1 MKSEAE
7 QGGNQ
12 KESEAP
18 TAPSSESAIK
28 DLMEEANKMLKSLTA
43 SSSSQAT
50 TVSSSAS
57 SVEESKQETMD
68 RLQKQLNAL
77 RMKVLKIQK
86 ISSGHC
92 QGLIDS
98 GATHALR
105 PKKLGEDI
113 SQYKKVE
120 VSLADGQ
127 TALLAINAGGTMV
140 SEEADIEPIVPMSAL
155 MKDLGC
161 EAVWKAGELSIIHP
175 GLGSLPVQQAEGCP
189 QISKQLALQLI
200 EEIERKKLKIGE
212 KAEDFSRE
220 AEWMRKLVA
229 EHPLLKSLPG
239 WIREGLLCE
248 VGEWNQLPAN
258 RRARKRMQRDGFIL
272 HLFAGPNEGC
282 TLQRAWQQA
291 GGQDWQLL
299 EMDVVRGED
308 QDLLKPKVYGGLM
321 RAALEGRIKAVV
333 GGPNCRTRSVL
344 RHYPI
349 EGNPQ
354 APRPVRNWG
363 GGEFGSKHLTH
374 QERQQV
380 IEDDLLLWRMIFMY
394 MVATFAARARGELQ
408 DPLFSLEQPASPKQY
423 MPEVVS
429 FWDTEEWRRLKEEFS
444 FTEETFEQGKLG
456 GKSAKPTTFGGS
468 LQLNVEDYKITSR
481 RHPSRVNSS
490 KELARWPPML
500 MMMLADELIK
510 QVYQVTP
517 KLPMSWQEH
526 LAFGHIPYRRDCKI
540 CQETLQ
546 QCAPH
551 RKSKH
556 VIGGVLSLDTA
567 GP

>member
-1 MKSEAE
+1 
-7 QGGNQ
+7 
-12 KESEAP
+12 
-18 TAPSSESAIK
+18 
-28 DLMEEANKMLKSLTA
+28 
-43 SSSSQAT
+43 
-50 TVSSSAS
+50 
-57 SVEESKQETMD
+57 
-68 RLQKQLNAL
+68 
-77 RMKVLKIQK
+77 
-86 ISSGHC
+86 
-92 QGLIDS
+92 
-98 GATHALR
+98 
-105 PKKLGEDI
+105 
-113 SQYKKVE
+113 
-120 VSLADGQ
+120 
-127 TALLAINAGGTMV
+127 
-140 SEEADIEPIVPMSAL
+140 
-155 MKDLGC
+155 
-161 EAVWKAGELSIIHP
+161 
-175 GLGSLPVQQAEGCP
+175 
-189 QISKQLALQLI
+189 
-200 EEIERKKLKIGE
+200 
-212 KAEDFSRE
+212 
-220 AEWMRKLVA
+220 
-229 EHPLLKSLPG
+229 
-239 WIREGLLCE
+239 
-248 VGEWNQLPAN
+248 
-258 RRARKRMQRDGFIL
+258 
-272 HLFAGPNEGC
+272 
-282 TLQRAWQQA
+282 
-291 GGQDWQLL
+291 
-299 EMDVVRGED
+299 MDVVRGED

-344 RHYPI
+344 RHYPT

-380 IEDDLLLWRMIFMY
+380 IEDDLLLWRMIFIY
-394 MVATFAARARGELQ
+394 MVATFAARARGELR

-456 GKSAKPTTFGGS
+456 GKSAKPTTSGGS

-567 GP
+567 GPLIGAYDQGGGMARYFLAGALTWRVPKGTNRLQQPPTQPLEGDEPRIEDREEEVEDGEDQLGILPPMPPVELGSDHEDLVRLPARQGGEPDHGPPGGAPGEMGSDGGDPVRRG

>member
-1 MKSEAE
+1 M
-7 QGGNQ
+7 
-12 KESEAP
+12 
-18 TAPSSESAIK
+18 
-28 DLMEEANKMLKSLTA
+28 
-43 SSSSQAT
+43 
-50 TVSSSAS
+50 
-57 SVEESKQETMD
+57 
-68 RLQKQLNAL
+68 
-77 RMKVLKIQK
+77 
-86 ISSGHC
+86 
-92 QGLIDS
+92 
-98 GATHALR
+98 
-105 PKKLGEDI
+105 
-113 SQYKKVE
+113 
-120 VSLADGQ
+120 
-127 TALLAINAGGTMV
+127 
-140 SEEADIEPIVPMSAL
+140 
-155 MKDLGC
+155 
-161 EAVWKAGELSIIHP
+161 
-175 GLGSLPVQQAEGCP
+175 
-189 QISKQLALQLI
+189 
-200 EEIERKKLKIGE
+200 
-212 KAEDFSRE
+212 
-220 AEWMRKLVA
+220 
-229 EHPLLKSLPG
+229 
-239 WIREGLLCE
+239 
-248 VGEWNQLPAN
+248 
-258 RRARKRMQRDGFIL
+258 
-272 HLFAGPNEGC
+272 
-282 TLQRAWQQA
+282 
-291 GGQDWQLL
+291 
-299 EMDVVRGED
+299 
-308 QDLLKPKVYGGLM
+308 
-321 RAALEGRIKAVV
+321 

-344 RHYPI
+344 HHYPI

-380 IEDDLLLWRMIFMY
+380 IEDDLLLWRMIFIY

-468 LQLNVEDYKITSR
+468 LQLNVEDYKITSK

-517 KLPMSWQEH
+517 KLKPMSWQEH

-567 GP
+567 GPLIGAYDQGGGMARYFLAGALTWRVPKGTNRLQQPPTQPLEGDEPRIEDREEEVEDGEDQLGILPPMPPVELGSDHDDLVRLPATRWSAR